1 MRCVKQFFKSLL
13 RFFVDLPVHSDQW
26 RLLRSSLVFRSFKT
40 KVVASA
46 GIVADQAFTTKT
58 SRKRRLLL
66 SQTEGYLRQTLQNI
80 SILVSSNSTHGNS
93 FFQAWLNLRTRD
105 SSYFFFFIVV
115 EMFSSFD
122 GDGLLLFS
130 LRSI

>member
-1 MRCVKQFFKSLL
+1 M
-13 RFFVDLPVHSDQW
+13 
-26 RLLRSSLVFRSFKT
+26 
-40 KVVASA
+40 
-46 GIVADQAFTTKT
+46 
-58 SRKRRLLL
+58 

-80 SILVSSNSTHGNS
+80 SFLALSNSTHENS
-93 FFQAWLNLRTRD
+93 FFQAWLNLHVRTQD

-130 LRSI
+130 SCLILPKIEQTNRDLLED